1 MLENKPYLLMDGLNE
16 IAQNFT
22 GTENIF
28 LGIKPYGFHAGNKI
42 PFVVYPMLLC
52 KKMLEYGKE
61 PRFSFFIFIN
71 DWEQDGF
78 DKECTD
84 MTKFPFNVY
93 PRGTTYQ
100 FSKTTEVSYWTQKI
114 VDSVLYVKS
123 LFPKVQIK
131 CIKNSEMRDMPYM
144 KNVVLRT
151 IQDPSLLSNIMKGL
165 GANITYD
172 ENNEIHFDCRNINS
186 CEAIS
191 DKVNRLRASYYFLGA
206 LLGRFKKAK
215 VNFPGGCN
223 FGTRPIDQH
232 IKGFEALGAKVQFD
246 GDIISVEAQELVG
259 TQIFLD
265 VVSVG
270 ATVNIMLASVRAK
283 GITTIENAA
292 KEPHV
297 VDVANFLNVMGANI
311 KGAGTD
317 RIKIKGVSS
326 LKGNVAHSII
336 PDMIEAGTYMLASA
350 ITNGDVL
357 VKNIIPKHLE
367 PLTAKLTEMNVE
379 VEEGEDFVR
388 VRKSENVTPVNIK
401 TSPYPGFPTD
411 LHPQMSVFLTRAN
424 GISRIT
430 EGIWELRFQYV
441 DELKKMGA
449 HINLE
454 NRTAVIEGGYKLKGE
469 KVIASDL
476 RAGAALVLAGLIADG
491 KTEVYNTHYIDRG
504 YERLEEKLAKLGAK
518 ITRVRD

>member
-1 MLENKPYLLMDGLNE
+1 MERIVIEGNIPLKGEIKVSGAKNAAVAILPAALLIDGDCTIENVPD
-16 IAQNFT
+16 
-22 GTENIF
+22 
-28 LGIKPYGFHAGNKI
+28 IKDIHI
-42 PFVVYPMLLC
+42 L
-52 KKMLEYGKE
+52 
-61 PRFSFFIFIN
+61 
-71 DWEQDGF
+71 
-78 DKECTD
+78 
-84 MTKFPFNVY
+84 
-93 PRGTTYQ
+93 
-100 FSKTTEVSYWTQKI
+100 
-114 VDSVLYVKS
+114 KS
-123 LFPKVQIK
+123 
-131 CIKNSEMRDMPYM
+131 
-144 KNVVLRT
+144 
-151 IQDPSLLSNIMKGL
+151 IMKDL
-165 GANITYD
+165 GAKVTYD
-172 ENNEIHFDCRNINS
+172 QNNEIRFGCRDINNY
-186 CEAIS
+186 EAVS
-191 DKVNRLRASYYFLGA
+191 EKVSKLRASYYFLGA

-246 GDIISVEAQELVG
+246 GDIISVEADELIG

-270 ATVNIMLASVRAK
+270 ATINIMLAAVCAK

-317 RIKIKGVSS
+317 RIKIKGVLS

-350 ITNGDVL
+350 ITNGDVV

-367 PLTAKLTEMNVE
+367 PLTAKLTEMNVI
-379 VEEGEDFVR
+379 VEEGEDFIR
-388 VRKSENVTPVNIK
+388 VKGNENINPVNIK

-424 GISRIT
+424 GVSKIT

-449 HINLE
+449 HIKLE
-454 NRTAVIEGGYKLKGE
+454 NRTAVIEGVCSLKGA
-469 KVIASDL
+469 KVVASDL
-476 RAGAALVLAGLIADG
+476 RAGAALVLAGLAASG
-491 KTEVYNTHYIDRG
+491 ETQVYNTHYIDRG
-504 YERLEEKLAKLGAK
+504 YEKLEEKLTKLGAK
-518 ITRVRD
+518 IRRERD

>member
-1 MLENKPYLLMDGLNE
+1 MERIVIEGNIPLKGEIKVSGAKNAAVAILPAALLIDGDCTIENVPD
-16 IAQNFT
+16 
-22 GTENIF
+22 
-28 LGIKPYGFHAGNKI
+28 IKDIHI
-42 PFVVYPMLLC
+42 L
-52 KKMLEYGKE
+52 
-61 PRFSFFIFIN
+61 
-71 DWEQDGF
+71 
-78 DKECTD
+78 
-84 MTKFPFNVY
+84 
-93 PRGTTYQ
+93 
-100 FSKTTEVSYWTQKI
+100 
-114 VDSVLYVKS
+114 KS
-123 LFPKVQIK
+123 
-131 CIKNSEMRDMPYM
+131 
-144 KNVVLRT
+144 
-151 IQDPSLLSNIMKGL
+151 IMKDL
-165 GANITYD
+165 GAKVTYD
-172 ENNEIHFDCRNINS
+172 QNNEIRFGCRDINNY
-186 CEAIS
+186 EAVS
-191 DKVNRLRASYYFLGA
+191 EKVSKLRASYYFLGA

-246 GDIISVEAQELVG
+246 GDIISVEADELIG

-270 ATVNIMLASVRAK
+270 ATINIMLAAVCAK

-317 RIKIKGVSS
+317 RIKIKGVLS

-350 ITNGDVL
+350 ITNGDVV

-367 PLTAKLTEMNVE
+367 PLTAKLTEMNVI
-379 VEEGEDFVR
+379 VEEGEDFIR
-388 VRKSENVTPVNIK
+388 VKGNENINPVNIK

-424 GISRIT
+424 GVSKIT

-449 HINLE
+449 HIKLE
-454 NRTAVIEGGYKLKGE
+454 NRTAVIEGVCSLKGA
-469 KVIASDL
+469 KVVASDL
-476 RAGAALVLAGLIADG
+476 RAGAALVLAGLAARG
-491 KTEVYNTHYIDRG
+491 ETQVYNTHYIDRG
-504 YERLEEKLAKLGAK
+504 YEKLEEKLTKLGAK
-518 ITRVRD
+518 IRRERD